1 MTEALL
7 ETREAAVSRLIELAS
22 SRAEKGPEWFEV
34 LRREA
39 RESFGRLGFPTRKD
53 ESWRLTDLS
62 RLAATNFVPAPAVAD
77 QRAQEAIRENRFA
90 DLGCPRIVFANGR
103 LVESLS
109 TVSQLPAGVE
119 VGSLRAALRE
129 DSPVVSEHLGRYAGF
144 REHPFSAL
152 NLAFAGAGAVVQVTR
167 GTVVEE
173 PIQIVFL
180 SLGGAEPVMTH
191 PRVLIIAEP
200 NSEVRVV
207 ETHVGSDE
215 AVYFNNSVTEV
226 LAQDGAVVD
235 YYKFQQDSGRSFHL
249 GTIETHQLRSSNVRS
264 SVITLGGGLVRND
277 TGAVLNGEG
286 GWAEL
291 DGLSLVGDD
300 HHLDNF
306 TRIEHL
312 KAHCDSR
319 ELYKGILMDRAT
331 GVFRGR
337 IVVAKGA
344 QRTDSKQTNNNLL
357 LSDHAQINTK
367 PQLEIYADDV
377 KCTHGAT
384 VGQLDPD
391 AIFYLRARGISL
403 AAARS
408 ILTYAFA
415 SEVVGRVKVEPLRE
429 ALDRHL
435 FEWLPMGRVVKQAF

>member
-1 MTEALL
+1 M
-7 ETREAAVSRLIELAS
+7 
-22 SRAEKGPEWFEV
+22 
-34 LRREA
+34 
-39 RESFGRLGFPTRKD
+39 
-53 ESWRLTDLS
+53 
-62 RLAATNFVPAPAVAD
+62 
-77 QRAQEAIRENRFA
+77 
-90 DLGCPRIVFANGR
+90 
-103 LVESLS
+103 
-109 TVSQLPAGVE
+109 
-119 VGSLRAALRE
+119 
-129 DSPVVSEHLGRYAGF
+129 
-144 REHPFSAL
+144 
-152 NLAFAGAGAVVQVTR
+152 
-167 GTVVEE
+167 
-173 PIQIVFL
+173 
-180 SLGGAEPVMTH
+180 
-191 PRVLIIAEP
+191 
-200 NSEVRVV
+200 
-207 ETHVGSDE
+207 
-215 AVYFNNSVTEV
+215 YFNNAVTEV

-235 YYKFQQDSGRSFHL
+235 YYKFQQESGRSFHL

-306 TRIEHL
+306 TRIDHL

-384 VGQLDPD
+384 IGQLDPD

-429 ALDRHL
+429 ALDRYL